1 MPAHV
6 DLTQPIEDGMQ
17 TYPGDPA
24 VSVTDHAT
32 HAADGYHVESLSCGS
47 HTGTHIDAPRHTEP
61 DGDPLS
67 AFSLDRFVFDAVR
80 VDCRDCDAR
89 EAITSD
95 RLPTDDALADADMV
109 VCWTGWDDHWNTDR
123 YLDHPYV
130 GPETAARCADH
141 GLAVGID
148 ARDGRVA
155 TKGWAEA
162 TDVIATDLARSY
174 QDAGVAAIIYTDIN
188 RDGAMQGPNVDA
200 TAALANAVSIPVI
213 ASGGVSSLEDLI
225 ALRDCGAPLNGAI
238 SGRALYDGALDLEQ
252 ALGAL
257 RG

>member
-1 MPAHV
+1 MPTHV

-47 HTGTHIDAPRHTEP
+47 HTGTHIDAPLHTEP

-67 AFSLDRFVFDAVR
+67 VFSLDRFVFDAVR

-95 RLPTDDALADADMV
+95 RLPAGDALADADMV

-130 GPETAARCADH
+130 APETAARFADH
-141 GLAVGID
+141 GLAVGVD
-148 ARDGRVA
+148 TLSPDPTPSERAGDD
-155 TKGWAEA
+155 EP
-162 TDVIATDLARSY
+162 TDFAAHHALLGDDCLIVENLRNLGGVDDRFELRAYPLAL
-174 QDAGVAAIIYTDIN
+174 GG
-188 RDGAMQGPNVDA
+188 DGAPVR
-200 TAALANAVSIPVI
+200 AV
-213 ASGGVSSLEDLI
+213 GV
-225 ALRDCGAPLNGAI
+225 
-238 SGRALYDGALDLEQ
+238 Q
-252 ALGAL
+252 Q
-257 RG
+257 